1 MAYLNVSNL
10 CKSFGE
16 GFADA
21 GIDDSGADKLY
32 EGAVGLHRGIEG
44 MKDGF
49 SGYFEDGGYDIVN
62 LSSFRAAQYNIRVT
76 DAIDDSQIGKQS
88 ALVIGVPTVFSFIIN
103 GYALNTK
110 LT

>member
-32 EGAVGLHRGIEG
+32 EGAVGLRIL
-44 MKDGF
+44 MRITLISAKKR
-49 SGYFEDGGYDIVN
+49 YT
-62 LSSFRAAQYNIRVT
+62 SFFKI
-76 DAIDDSQIGKQS
+76 
-88 ALVIGVPTVFSFIIN
+88 TV
-103 GYALNTK
+103 
-110 LT
+110 